1 MARVEPLKALT
12 YDLEVTGGLAP
23 VISPP
28 YDVID
33 EAARADLLSRSPF
46 NIVEI
51 DLPIGDDPYGQA
63 AATLSSWIAEGVIVR
78 DAKPAIW
85 AVEQIYT
92 SPAGDAGLVRK
103 GFLARIAVEQYGEGK
118 IRPHER
124 THAGPKEDRLRLT
137 RATQANL
144 SPIFA
149 LYSDPEGTAA
159 AALADGASTTNRW
172 DEVTTDDG
180 ALTRIWRIDDQ
191 SVIAAVCEVASESE
205 LLIADGHHRYETARV
220 FLEEE
225 GSPAG
230 ATHVLA
236 YLVALEDPGLVV
248 FPTHRLVKDLTDAQ
262 WQALDSLIEAHFES
276 VPMDAPREPSGTA
289 GQNVEI
295 GFVDSRDGTTSLLK
309 LRDPATAAEALP
321 GRCDAYRELDTGVL
335 EAMLLHAALGLD
347 EERIDRLEGFGY
359 ARDLEFAVN
368 GVRSGEW
375 DAAFLMGPTPVER
388 IRAIASAG
396 ENMPPKSTYFYPKI
410 PTGLLINPLGE

>member
-12 YDLEVTGGLAP
+12 YDLAVTGGLAP

-33 EAARADLLSRSPF
+33 DAGRADLLSRSPH
-46 NIVEI
+46 NIVAI
-51 DLPIGDDPYGQA
+51 DLPVGDDPYGTA
-63 AATLSSWIAEGVIVR
+63 SATLETWINEGILVR
-78 DAKPAIW
+78 DDAPAIW
-85 AVEQIYT
+85 AVEQTYT
-92 SPAGDAGLVRK
+92 APGSGAQLIRK
-103 GFLARIAVEQYGEGK
+103 GFLARIAVEQYGEGR

-149 LYSDPEGTAA
+149 LYSDPSGTATGALESA
-159 AALADGASTTNRW
+159 AAGSAPW
-172 DEVTTDDG
+172 DQVTTDDG
-180 ALTRIWRIDDQ
+180 ALTRIWRVDDP
-191 SVIAAVCEVASESE
+191 SVIAAVCEAASESE

-220 FLEEE
+220 FLEED
-225 GSPAG
+225 GSPQG

-248 FPTHRLVKDLTDAQ
+248 FPTHRLVSGLTDQQ
-262 WQALDSLIEAHFES
+262 WEELDRVIGEHFES
-276 VPMDAPREPSGTA
+276 VPLESPAEPSGEA
-289 GQNVEI
+289 RELVEI
-295 GFVDSRDGTTSLLK
+295 GFVDSRDQSTTLLR
-309 LRDPATAAEALP
+309 LRDPASAAQALP

-335 EAMLLHAALGLD
+335 EAMLLNAALAID
-347 EERIDRLEGFGY
+347 EEKIDKLDGFGY
-359 ARDLEFAVN
+359 ARDLDFAVT
-368 GVRSGEW
+368 GVLGGDW

-410 PTGLLINPLGE
+410 PTGLLLNPLGE